1 MMMMVVMSVCF
12 GLVKQGGE
20 FEAAIAAPTQI
31 FPLDSRGPQG
41 GHGGPF

>member
-20 FEAAIAAPTQI
+20 FEAAIDAPTQI
-31 FPLDSRGPQG
+31 FPFDNRGRRD
-41 GHGGPF
+41 GHGV